1 MKLQVLFT
9 LFLFLLPILNF
20 AQTADTVYINSDSLK
35 VNSIDLTGTWRYHPG
50 DDSIWASNNYDDS
63 DWDTLNCFMSLE
75 SMPSGKW
82 TGIGWFRKIFVIDSI
97 LLNKPIGININH
109 FGASEIYLNGN
120 LVHKFG
126 KVSDSIEDE
135 EIYNPFRSPV
145 VLSLD
150 TNITNLISIRYSN
163 HSAVIDEEWYQQ
175 WFERAGFS
183 INLVDLDSSILDNI
197 EDESGT
203 FGANFGFAGIFL
215 ALSVLYFFLFLF
227 YARKKENLYYS
238 IFTFLISLIFLAAM
252 LNRFN
257 YDNMNLFIIYSFA
270 GSTGLTLVF
279 PAYLGFLYSIF
290 YTKLPKQFWAF
301 LTIGVLISVS
311 FLSNLFY
318 IYSMTALAVYIFIS
332 TIEGLRVIIIALK
345 KGKPNAKIIGIGV
358 GVFAAFIITLFI
370 IIVVFGQNQI
380 SGMYGILLFLA
391 GIISLP
397 ISMSVYLAK
406 NIASTNMDLEKQLIT
421 VKELSQKELEH
432 QKRAAELEL
441 KAEKERAENERKS
454 KELEEARLLQLSML
468 PKELPQIPNLE
479 IEVYMQTAT
488 EVGGDYYDFHLE
500 DDGSL
505 TVVIGDATGHG
516 LNAGTMVTATK
527 SLFNSYASNP
537 DILFTLTEM
546 SRSIKEMNFRL
557 LSMCLTMLKI
567 DGNNLRISSAGMPAA
582 LIYRSNT
589 KEVEEVLIKG
599 MPLGSAVKFDYELR
613 ETSFNSGD
621 TILLFS
627 DGYPELFNSNKEMFG
642 YEKVREVF
650 SEVAA
655 GTPNEIIEHLKAKD
669 VEWAGEK
676 VPDDDITFVVL
687 KKRS

>member
-1 MKLQVLFT
+1 MKLRALFS

-20 AQTADTVYINSDSLK
+20 AQTIDTVYINSDSLK
-35 VNSIDLTGTWRYHPG
+35 VNGLELTGTWLYHTG
-50 DDSIWASNNYDDS
+50 DDSIWASINYDDS
-63 DWDTLNCFMSLE
+63 SWDTLNCLMSLE

-82 TGIGWFRKIFVIDSI
+82 TGIGWFRKVFVIDSV
-97 LLNKPIGININH
+97 LLNKPIGMNVNH
-109 FGASEIYLNGN
+109 FGASEIYLNGK

-126 KVSDSIEDE
+126 KVSNSIKDE

-175 WFERAGFS
+175 WFERAGFR
-183 INLVDLDSSILDNI
+183 INLVDLNSSILDNI

-203 FGANFGFAGIFL
+203 FGVNFGISGIFL

-238 IFTFLISLIFLAAM
+238 IFTLLISLIFLASM
-252 LNRFN
+252 LTRFN
-257 YDNMNLFIIYSFA
+257 YDNMNLFIIYSFV
-270 GSTGLTLVF
+270 GFTGLTLVF

-290 YTKLPKQFWAF
+290 YTKLPKQFLVF
-301 LTIGVLISVS
+301 LTIGVLISLS

-358 GVFAAFIITLFI
+358 GVFAAFILTLFI
-370 IIVVFGQNQI
+370 IIVVLDQNQI

-441 KAEKERAENERKS
+441 KAERERAENERKS

-479 IEVYMQTAT
+479 IAVYMQTAT
-488 EVGGDYYDFHLE
+488 EVGGDYYDFHLK

-546 SRSIKEMNFRL
+546 SRSIKGMNFRL

-567 DGNNLRISSAGMPAA
+567 EENNLRISSAGMPAA

-589 KEVEEVLIKG
+589 KEVEEELIKG
-599 MPLGSAVKFDYELR
+599 MPLGSAVKFNYELR

-621 TILLFS
+621 TVLLFS

-642 YEKVREVF
+642 YEKVKEVF
-650 SEVAA
+650 SEVADRS
-655 GTPNEIIEHLKAKD
+655 PNEIIEHLKTKG
-669 VEWAGEK
+669 VEWSGEK

-687 KKRS
+687 KKRN